1 MLTNNY
7 SFIYMDQTSPTQQA
21 KEAQVQKQAAGAP
34 NAAPTT
40 KDNNQASAEQN
51 VSLEPTNKKNL
62 EVILKEDLVKKGL
75 IKPESIKSI
84 EHAITTYNINLI
96 DYLISQNI
104 VSKENI
110 GQTVAEH
117 FGCNYIDLE
126 VNQPSKELI
135 RTLPEEISLGNRIV
149 IVDADEQSVLLTT
162 DNPTSPGLLAKI
174 QSLFSGKH
182 ISLAYSLPE
191 DLDSVLVYYRKPL
204 ETRFNKII
212 QEQAHIAPEIID
224 EIIKDAIILD
234 VSDIHFEPQENVVV
248 IRFRIDGVLHEAGQI
263 PKQYYEKILNRL
275 KVQSNMRIDE
285 HGSSQDGAIRYIADE
300 EPIDIRIS
308 IVPTLDGEKVA
319 LRLLAGYSRNLNFK
333 NLGFNIVNLKT
344 INDQIH
350 RPFGM
355 IVTTG
360 PTGSGKTTTLYAL
373 LKQLNN
379 PDVNV
384 TTIEDPVEY
393 KIYGVNQIQVN
404 TSTNLTFT
412 EGLRTIVRQDPDII
426 LVGEIRDKETAKL
439 AVNAALTGHLLFS
452 TFHANDASTA
462 IPRFVDMGVEP
473 FLLASTLNAIIAQ
486 RLVRLIHPQCRMKY
500 SVSLEELKAHLPTAG
515 NYFKEPKVTLYYG
528 KGCEACNYTGFKG
541 RSAIYEIITVTPNMK
556 KLIMQNPSGE
566 EIWQL
571 ARSEGVKSLFEDGL
585 DKVKAGRTTL
595 EELMRVAE
603 SK

>member
-1 MLTNNY
+1 
-7 SFIYMDQTSPTQQA
+7 MDQTSPTQQA
-21 KEAQVQKQAAGAP
+21 KVAQVQNQAAGAP
-34 NAAPTT
+34 NAASTT
-40 KDNNQASAEQN
+40 KDSSTDA
-51 VSLEPTNKKNL
+51 VSLEPTDKKNL
-62 EVILKEDLVKKGL
+62 EVILKENLVKKGL
-75 IKPESIKSI
+75 IKPDSIKSI
-84 EHAITTYNINLI
+84 EHATTTYNINLI

-110 GQTVAEH
+110 GQTVAEYY
-117 FGCNYIDLE
+117 GCNYIDLE

-135 RTLPEEISLGNRIV
+135 RTLPEEISIGNRIV
-149 IVDADEQSVLLTT
+149 IVDADEQNILLTT
-162 DNPTSPGLLAKI
+162 DNPTTPGLLAKI
-174 QSLFSGKH
+174 QALFSGKH
-182 ISLAYSLPE
+182 VSLAYSLPE

-285 HGSSQDGAIRYIADE
+285 HGSSQDGAIRYVADE

-333 NLGFNIVNLKT
+333 NLGFNVVNLKT

-379 PDVNV
+379 PDINV

-404 TSTNLTFT
+404 PSTNLTFT

-426 LVGEIRDKETAKL
+426 LVGEIRDKATAKL

-500 SVSLEELKAHLPTAG
+500 TVSLEELKAHLPTAG

>member
-1 MLTNNY
+1 MEQN
-7 SFIYMDQTSPTQQA
+7 SPTKQAQDDAQA
-21 KEAQVQKQAAGAP
+21 KGQAVDANASVPAGSKAAAGTQGI
-34 NAAPTT
+34 N
-40 KDNNQASAEQN
+40 
-51 VSLEPTNKKNL
+51 LEAFNKKDI
-62 EVILKEDLVKKGL
+62 EPILKESLVKKGL
-75 IKPESIKSI
+75 IKTEYLKNI
-84 EHAITTYNINLI
+84 EHAVTTYNINLI

-104 VSKENI
+104 VTKENI
-110 GQTVAEH
+110 GQTIAEH

-126 VNQPSKELI
+126 INQPSKELI
-135 RTLPEEISLGNRIV
+135 RTLPEDISIGYRV
-149 IVDADEQSVLLTT
+149 VVLDTDDQNILVAT
-162 DNPTSPGLLAKI
+162 DNPTSPGLQEKL
-174 QSLFSGKH
+174 QQLFVGKH

-191 DLDSVLVYYRKPL
+191 DLDQVLVYYRKPL

-212 QEQAHIAPEIID
+212 QEQAHVAPEIID

-248 IRFRIDGVLHEAGQI
+248 IRFRIDGILHEAGQL

-275 KVQSNMRIDE
+275 KVQSRMRIDE

-308 IVPTLDGEKVA
+308 IVPTIDGEKVA
-319 LRLLAGYSRNLNFK
+319 LRLLAGNSRNLNFK
-333 NLGFNIVNLKT
+333 NLGFNVVNLKT
-344 INDQIH
+344 INHQIH

-373 LKQLNN
+373 LKLLNN
-379 PDVNV
+379 PDINL

-404 TSTNLTFT
+404 AASNLTFT

-426 LVGEIRDKETAKL
+426 LVGEIRDEETAKL
-439 AVNAALTGHLLFS
+439 AVNAALTGHLLFT
-452 TFHANDASTA
+452 TFHANDAATA
-462 IPRFVDMGVEP
+462 IPRFIDMGVEP
-473 FLLASTLNAIIAQ
+473 FLLASTLNAVIAQ
-486 RLVRLIHPQCRMKY
+486 RLVRLIHPQCRMQY
-500 SVSLEELKAHLPTAG
+500 TVSIEDLKAHLPHAEVF
-515 NYFKEPKVTLYYG
+515 FKEPQVKLYYG
-528 KGCEACNYTGFKG
+528 KGCEVCNFTGFKG

-556 KLIMQNPSGE
+556 KLLMKNPSSE
-566 EIWQL
+566 EIWEV

-603 SK
+603 SKQ

>member
-1 MLTNNY
+1 
-7 SFIYMDQTSPTQQA
+7 MDQTSPTQQA
-21 KEAQVQKQAAGAP
+21 KVVQAQNQVAGANGSPKEDPHSQP
-34 NAAPTT
+34 NTT
-40 KDNNQASAEQN
+40 DSVNLGAY
-51 VSLEPTNKKNL
+51 NKQDL
-62 EVILKEDLVKKGL
+62 EVLLKDSLVKKGF
-75 IKPESIKSI
+75 IKPESIKDI

-110 GQTVAEH
+110 GQTIAEH

-135 RTLPEEISLGNRIV
+135 RTLPEEISIGYRIV
-149 IVDADEQSVLLTT
+149 VVDADDQNVLLAT
-162 DNPTSPGLLAKI
+162 DNPSSSGLLAKI
-174 QSLFSGKH
+174 QPIFGSKH
-182 ISLAYSLPE
+182 VSLAYSLPE

-285 HGSSQDGAIRYIADE
+285 HGSSQDGAIRYVADE

-333 NLGFNIVNLKT
+333 NLGFNVVNLKT
-344 INDQIH
+344 INTQIH

-373 LKQLNN
+373 LKLLNN
-379 PDVNV
+379 PDINL

-404 TSTNLTFT
+404 ASTNLTFT

-426 LVGEIRDKETAKL
+426 LVGEIRDKATAKL

-462 IPRFVDMGVEP
+462 IPRFMDMGVEP

-500 SVSLEELKAHLPTAG
+500 TVSLEDLKAHLPTAG

>member
-1 MLTNNY
+1 
-7 SFIYMDQTSPTQQA
+7 MDQTSPTQQA

-34 NAAPTT
+34 NAAPATT
-40 KDNNQASAEQN
+40 DDAQNVTDEN

-62 EVILKEDLVKKGL
+62 EAILKESLVKKGL
-75 IKPESIKSI
+75 IKPESLSSI

-104 VSKENI
+104 VTKENI
-110 GQTVAEH
+110 GQTIAEH

-135 RTLPEEISLGNRIV
+135 RTLPEEISIGNRIV
-149 IVDADEQSVLLTT
+149 IVDADEQNVLLAT

-174 QSLFSGKH
+174 QALFAGKH
-182 ISLAYSLPE
+182 VSLAYSLPE

-248 IRFRIDGVLHEAGQI
+248 IRFRVDGVLHEAGQI

-333 NLGFNIVNLKT
+333 NLGFNVVNLKT

-373 LKQLNN
+373 LKQLNS

-486 RLVRLIHPQCRMKY
+486 RLVRLIHTQCRMKY
-500 SVSLEELKAHLPTAG
+500 TVSLEELKAHLPTAG

-585 DKVKAGRTTL
+585 DKVKSGRTTL

>member
-1 MLTNNY
+1 
-7 SFIYMDQTSPTQQA
+7 MDQTSPTQQA

-34 NAAPTT
+34 NAAPAT
-40 KDNNQASAEQN
+40 KDTNQTNSTDS
-51 VSLEPTNKKNL
+51 VSLEPTDKKNL
-62 EVILKEDLVKKGL
+62 EAILKEDLVKKGL
-75 IKPESIKSI
+75 IKPESIKDI

-117 FGCNYIDLE
+117 YGCNYIDLE

-135 RTLPEEISLGNRIV
+135 RVLPEEISIGNRIV
-149 IVDADEQSVLLTT
+149 VVDADEQSILLTT
-162 DNPTSPGLLAKI
+162 DNPTTPGLLAKV
-174 QSLFSGKH
+174 QALFGGKH

-333 NLGFNIVNLKT
+333 NLGFNVVNLKT

-379 PDVNV
+379 PDINV

-426 LVGEIRDKETAKL
+426 LVGEIRDKATAKL

-500 SVSLEELKAHLPTAG
+500 TVSLEELKAHLPTAG
-515 NYFKEPKVTLYYG
+515 NYFTEPKVTLYYG